1 MQCALAKVLWCSG
14 GMGRWSLGA
23 VKVGPLAGSVASGA
37 VVFIL
42 RGGTA
47 AVPWSL
53 PTADP
58 SVSVP

>member
-1 MQCALAKVLWCSG
+1 M
-14 GMGRWSLGA
+14 
-23 VKVGPLAGSVASGA
+23 KVGPLAGSVASGA

>member
-1 MQCALAKVLWCSG
+1 M
-14 GMGRWSLGA
+14 
-23 VKVGPLAGSVASGA
+23 VKAGSLAGFVASGR

-42 RGGTA
+42 RGATA
-47 AVPWSL
+47 PAPWSL